1 MNTLHTLIKA
11 GALLALVAGFGLS
24 SAMAADNAKTCKSC
38 CKTSCSSCAKCADG
52 KCADCCKASCC
63 K

>member
-11 GALLALVAGFGLS
+11 GALLAIIAGFGLS
-24 SAMAADNAKTCKSC
+24 SAIAADNAKACKSC
-38 CKTSCSSCAKCADG
+38 CKTSCSSCAKCAD
-52 KCADCCKASCC
+52 CCKASCC

>member
-1 MNTLHTLIKA
+1 MKSFATLIKA
-11 GALLALVAGFGLS
+11 GALLAIVAGFSLS
-24 SAMAADNAKTCKSC
+24 SAMAADNAKACKSC

-52 KCADCCKASCC
+52 KCGDCCKASCC